1 MATRKITAA
10 EKKDMALVEK
20 ALMGDRKAIAEFDRI
35 HGKGELDRRCDK
47 LLRAI
52 FETPAPV
59 KKAKAKSTD
68 VKKTAVADCIGA
80 IDGSMAALKGLTG
93 NSQAF
98 KELEDEWKALSRTLK
113 KLGQKKDS
121 AKKAVGR
128 AVADVLVKANDKTV
142 KNEAGKAR
150 NSPGVKVLEKAVG
163 KKLQPPVAP
172 QVTKE
177 PPLPSSV
184 RISDREMELHL
195 GSFGAKPL
203 AEHDAS
209 ELIGHPMV
217 FWYRRGV
224 FPDPRQSRVNPT
236 VIEAKVVERK
246 GKAFRSAPF
255 TVHVKIGMAGD
266 AAHCRSWAKGV
277 LARNKGD
284 QE

>member
-1 MATRKITAA
+1 MAT
-10 EKKDMALVEK
+10 KK
-20 ALMGDRKAIAEFDRI
+20 
-35 HGKGELDRRCDK
+35 K
-47 LLRAI
+47 LTL
-52 FETPAPV
+52 
-59 KKAKAKSTD
+59 S
-68 VKKTAVADCIGA
+68 DCIQA

-98 KELEDEWKALSRTLK
+98 KELEDEWKALRRALK
-113 KLGQKKDS
+113 KIGQKKD
-121 AKKAVGR
+121 AVKKAVGR
-128 AVADVLVKANDKTV
+128 AVADALVKANDKTV
-142 KNEAGKAR
+142 KKPMKTAKAAKITRKEADSAK
-150 NSPGVKVLEKAVG
+150 P
-163 KKLQPPVAP
+163 QPPVAP

-177 PPLPSSV
+177 PPLPPSV

-236 VIEAKVVERK
+236 VIEAKVVERT